1 MKVFLTNQQANLI
14 RFLPEFKALPLSYD
28 AHTVL
33 REKASSMV
41 VPGGTAV
48 TELSSYDFHFLFD
61 YDIFPRHIMTFA
73 TEWHHQGRT
82 MREGDVIVQQA
93 FLPPFPISLK
103 CVFAVR
109 ILQIFRQ
116 PHKVGFSYGTLNG
129 HPEMGLSEFYFALR
143 DGVIHATIHTYSY
156 PGTLLARAVA
166 PMFTLPYQQ
175 YCTHRALQRLR
186 DAFLAANRSHT

>member
-1 MKVFLTNQQANLI
+1 M
-14 RFLPEFKALPLSYD
+14 
-28 AHTVL
+28 
-33 REKASSMV
+33 
-41 VPGGTAV
+41 
-48 TELSSYDFHFLFD
+48 
-61 YDIFPRHIMTFA
+61 
-73 TEWHHQGRT
+73 
-82 MREGDVIVQQA
+82 IVQQA
-93 FLPPFPISLK
+93 SLPPFPISLK

-116 PHKVGFSYGTLNG
+116 PNKVGFSYGTLNG

-143 DGVIHATIHTYSY
+143 DGVIHATIRTYSS